1 MYNLMDIK
9 TEEYE
14 SLTDDWEDYLAVKHF
29 SVKGLLEFKTILYI
43 PKWYELSFED
53 VHIFLYVL

>member
-14 SLTDDWEDYLAVKHF
+14 SLTDDWEDHLAVKHF